1 MTNEAP
7 QSEAGA
13 APIAI
18 RPGSKRC
25 VQASRTRVVKKRSD
39 QSAVKLFQR
48 FPSTALLPLKETAA
62 EVTHEWS
69 GEGRTTP
76 DNTPSIPSKPIKG
89 WEYDGRWSVK

>member
-1 MTNEAP
+1 MCDVTNEAP

-13 APIAI
+13 APIVI

-25 VQASRTRVVKKRSD
+25 VQASRTRVVKKSSD
-39 QSAVKLFQR
+39 QSAVGLFQR

-69 GEGRTTP
+69 GEGLTTP
-76 DNTPSIPSKPIKG
+76 YNTPSIPSKPIKG
-89 WEYDGRWSVK
+89 